1 MKTVACVKAVPEE
14 QDISIKPDQTLDLSK
29 AELKVGQYDL
39 NAMEAA
45 VQLQEATGSEEPL
58 LVSVG
63 TTKGLKNTKL
73 QKAML
78 SRGAGALFGVADDS
92 LDSIDAL
99 ATASNL
105 AAAITKIG
113 GVDLVLCGEG
123 SGDIYSQQVGPLL
136 GQLLGF
142 ANLNAVSRITPR
154 GDQLEVERTLENE
167 VEVLEVTL
175 PAVLSVTTDINK
187 ARIPGLKEILAAGK
201 KPITMWGADDLAMTT
216 SSSIEVISTLAPP
229 KAERKQIVLEGDS
242 LENISQLAD
251 NLRKV
256 L

>member
-14 QDISIKPDQTLDLSK
+14 QDISVKPDHTLDFGK

-39 NAMEAA
+39 NAVEAA
-45 VQLQEATGSEEPL
+45 VQLQEATGGEEPL
-58 LVSVG
+58 IITVG

-92 LDSIDAL
+92 LDAIDSY
-99 ATASNL
+99 ATARNL

-113 GVDLVLCGEG
+113 AVDLVLCGEG
-123 SGDIYSQQVGPLL
+123 SGDIYTQQVGPLL

-142 ANLNAVSRITPR
+142 ANLNAVSRITPK
-154 GDQLEVERTLENE
+154 GDKLEVERTLENE
-167 VEVLEVTL
+167 IEVLEVTL
-175 PAVLSVTTDINK
+175 PAVLSVTADINK

-201 KPITMWGADDLAMTT
+201 KPVNLWGDADVEMAK
-216 SSSIEVISTLAPP
+216 SSGIEIISTLAPP
-229 KAERKQIVLEGDS
+229 QAERKQIVLEGDS
-242 LENISQLAD
+242 EENITELYE